1 MNDTHQDSDEDP
13 INQGSASTSVEQASS
28 DFTFTWL
35 RDQFAQ
41 RKRLI
46 RLSSTEKFARC
57 LLATTALS
65 KTALPWAKLA
75 RLGPTRSPAGSFRY
89 DANVVRLFGAEGD
102 YDGDDVPIEDA
113 ASLIQAAGIEAILN
127 ETTTPGH
134 WRIWLPSSRA
144 YRGSTDELRALRA
157 RWVARANGVLGGI
170 LAPESFV
177 LSQAFYVGGIKDQP
191 QIRVIVSE
199 GARID
204 RCDDLD
210 DGAIFKNG
218 TSSPTVRR
226 QPVEVYKNGKT
237 EPPTHT
243 EAEDVP
249 EGLVESDDDPW
260 LIREGRRRKAG
271 FLCCE
276 AKADRPTATGD
287 RAFRFVNWVADMRAS
302 DGLILSPKG
311 IATVLGDDFPNTTP
325 AAIRAMQGRNLDVE
339 VVVPDDRPRPGG
351 GHDLVPQEELARPPQ
366 QHPQHLERT
375 RADFDPRQRGIFTPT
390 EQAAPVQPEPL
401 EQENVGRAK
410 RFHAPAL
417 PCVSEFDNVLAQ
429 FSTF

>member
-113 ASLIQAAGIEAILN
+113 ASLIQAAGVEAILN

-134 WRIWLPSSRA
+134 WRIWLPASQG

-157 RWVARANGVLGGI
+157 RWVARANGALGGI

-177 LSQAFYVGGIKDQP
+177 LSQAFYFGGIEGQP
-191 QIRVIVSE
+191 PIKVIVTE

-204 RCDDLD
+204 LRSDLD
-210 DGAIFKNG
+210 AGA
-218 TSSPTVRR
+218 RYR
-226 QPVEVYKNGKT
+226 NGKSK
-237 EPPTHT
+237 PT
-243 EAEDVP
+243 
-249 EGLVESDDDPW
+249 S
-260 LIREGRRRKAG
+260 RRKS
-271 FLCCE
+271 
-276 AKADRPTATGD
+276 KPTPRREHA
-287 RAFRFVNWVADMRAS
+287 
-302 DGLILSPKG
+302 P
-311 IATVLGDDFPNTTP
+311 
-325 AAIRAMQGRNLDVE
+325 
-339 VVVPDDRPRPGG
+339 VPDDLEEN
-351 GHDLVPQEELARPPQ
+351 HD
-366 QHPQHLERT
+366 
-375 RADFDPRQRGIFTPT
+375 DPRLLREGLLRKKNFHKAKGFGTGPLGYRVCQLIQWLGDMGTEDGFIASAEMIADILGEDYETPVY
-390 EQAAPVQPEPL
+390 EIERL
-401 EQENVGRAK
+401 
-410 RFHAPAL
+410 
-417 PCVSEFDNVLAQ
+417 LAQ
-429 FSTF
+429 RQEPRGCNVIDEGVAASRQFQDD